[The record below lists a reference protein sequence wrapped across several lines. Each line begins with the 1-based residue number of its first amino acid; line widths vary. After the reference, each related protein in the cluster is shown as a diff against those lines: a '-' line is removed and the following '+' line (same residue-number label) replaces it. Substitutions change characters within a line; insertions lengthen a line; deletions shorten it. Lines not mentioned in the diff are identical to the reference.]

1 MVARGQTLSGSHGL
15 SGPARRHARRGSRKS
30 GSHATRRWRDRDS
43 NYWSPG
49 RERVIPFGDV
59 KQGMVT
65 YTTEGGAETV
75 STSSGTEGSNPAPS
89 SSESGANLKLGL
101 ERSLGTRLVTYA
113 DDLVILCRSGS
124 NPWSYS
130 LPWLA
135 DLVRSR
141 FANKGLRRPIHPYGR
156 ALPQRRCASV
166 ELASFGLEPGFRQ
179 GL

>member
-1 MVARGQTLSGSHGL
+1 MESNFRFRARQASVEAPPFVVEETECSS
-15 SGPARRHARRGSRKS
+15 SAR
-30 GSHATRRWRDRDS
+30 
-43 NYWSPG
+43 
-49 RERVIPFGDV
+49 
-59 KQGMVT
+59 
-65 YTTEGGAETV
+65 
-75 STSSGTEGSNPAPS
+75 S

-156 ALPQRRCASV
+156 ALPQ
-166 ELASFGLEPGFRQ
+166 G
-179 GL
+179 

>member
-1 MVARGQTLSGSHGL
+1 
-15 SGPARRHARRGSRKS
+15 
-30 GSHATRRWRDRDS
+30 
-43 NYWSPG
+43 
-49 RERVIPFGDV
+49 
-59 KQGMVT
+59 MVT

-135 DLVRSR
+135 DLIRSR
-141 FANKGLRRPIHPYGR
+141 FANKG
-156 ALPQRRCASV
+156 
-166 ELASFGLEPGFRQ
+166 
-179 GL
+179 